1 MKPTRWPGLPLRA
14 RAMSTAL
21 VLAADGRRKNGRWK
35 RDSVANQEFLNT
47 DWRNKVTQAG
57 IVLDHAPDLAEQVV
71 NGALALDAAYRQAV
85 ANRDA

>member
-1 MKPTRWPGLPLRA
+1 
-14 RAMSTAL
+14 
-21 VLAADGRRKNGRWK
+21 VLDADGRRKNGRWK

-71 NGALALDAAYRQAV
+71 NGALALDAAREIAPPAQPHHPYEAGIGVRLGFPPAE
-85 ANRDA
+85 